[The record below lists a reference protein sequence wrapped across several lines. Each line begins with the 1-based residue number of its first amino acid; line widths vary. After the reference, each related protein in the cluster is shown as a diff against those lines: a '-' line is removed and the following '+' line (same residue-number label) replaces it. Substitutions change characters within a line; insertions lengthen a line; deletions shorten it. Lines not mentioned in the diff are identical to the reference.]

1 MLGAIIGDIIGSRW
15 EFTPTNDYHFELFSD
30 ENNFTDDT
38 ICTIAVADAILHNSD
53 DFGKYIHSWCRR
65 YPQPMGGYGGRFN
78 QWVMSDH
85 PQPYGS
91 CGNGAAMRVSPVA
104 WAIFDRHKVLDLAK
118 KVAVCTHN
126 HPEGIK
132 GAQTVALAIHQA
144 TMLHDEILNG
154 IEGMKELMA
163 YATGFSKYNI
173 NIRLEDVQNR
183 FDETCQGTVP
193 VALWIIYQS
202 HSFEDAIRRAI
213 SLGADADTLGA
224 IVGSIAE
231 AIWGIPN
238 WMRERALT
246 YLPDEMVQVV
256 ELFYRK
262 ALVQQQVRRRLTDPF
277 REPRQLVNDFI
288 NEHLNGNINK
298 LIDYDF
304 RQLKGIERYGD
315 TEGYSFDI
323 YRTQLVRAI
332 ATLVFKDIA
341 PKEVMFHPKRGT
353 LILAPSPLIAENL
366 WGEQIEDKFVMF
378 SVLRFCHN
386 QKEWA
391 PRIIPCAALCNSIGN
406 LYLQPYPLA
415 DYRHS
420 HTLGRFLSDHALN
433 DLYNTLMDEKSGS
446 PLMKK
451 VVAETKKFFE
461 PYRGADGW
469 QLLVER
475 WLIEGLVDYYWN
487 PEPFFNDFTLNADI
501 PTDVYFKALN
511 QCIEMCHEIIPK
523 RAKRMVQKLKD
534 DL

>member
-1 MLGAIIGDIIGSRW
+1 MQIDGLLQNGWQRLQSLPKDPRESVSIGKITPNAQCFALLFPIDIHRAMPFDNIQVIIDGIHDALHDNQALIEVNRG
-15 EFTPTNDYHFELFSD
+15 
-30 ENNFTDDT
+30 
-38 ICTIAVADAILHNSD
+38 CTED
-53 DFGKYIHSWCRR
+53 GRKYIYSIVKTLQINLDSVQYFLRASLET
-65 YPQPMGGYGGRFN
+65 N
-78 QWVMSDH
+78 
-85 PQPYGS
+85 
-91 CGNGAAMRVSPVA
+91 NGMIEVNA
-104 WAIFDRHKVLDLAK
+104 FF
-118 KVAVCTHN
+118 
-126 HPEGIK
+126 
-132 GAQTVALAIHQA
+132 
-144 TMLHDEILNG
+144 DEIGTTG
-154 IEGMKELMA
+154 IRDN
-163 YATGFSKYNI
+163 T
-173 NIRLEDVQNR
+173 
-183 FDETCQGTVP
+183 
-193 VALWIIYQS
+193 IY
-202 HSFEDAIRRAI
+202 
-213 SLGADADTLGA
+213 
-224 IVGSIAE
+224 E
-231 AIWGIPN
+231 A
-238 WMRERALT
+238 
-246 YLPDEMVQVV
+246 
-256 ELFYRK
+256 
-262 ALVQQQVRRRLTDPF
+262 VRRKYPEKEIPWTFDPYDKLSQRHYLMNLSELEQYDHLFPEHPLSQARHLIHILCSPQTQISTKKIKTTIITDPF

-451 VVAETKKFFE
+451 VVAEAKKFFE